1 MLEIGVQTKGI
12 LPEMDIDKGFR
23 LISEAGFSRVD
34 INIDTFLKNNDLY
47 AGKVNKFF
55 DASVEELYAYFG
67 QYTQAMNKYGIKPS
81 QMHAPYPVWVWGRNE
96 QNDYMQGNV
105 IPKSILIAEVLGVP
119 WVVIHPFKMQYQY
132 DIAYDKE
139 QEKKDNIEYF
149 RMLIPI
155 LKQCGV
161 GVCFEN
167 LYEGMG
173 QRLTEGVCADPYDA
187 VWYIDTLNDIAGEE
201 LFGFC
206 LDAGHLQLVK
216 RDPYEFIKI
225 MGSRLKVL
233 HLHENDAVGDL
244 HQMPYTFGS
253 SQYEGQRWD
262 RLYKGLKEIKFS
274 GTLSFETFPC
284 VNSFPTGMT
293 KPVLKA
299 IYGIGEYMA
308 EQIENM

>member
-119 WVVIHPFKMQYQY
+119 WVVIHPFKMQ
-132 DIAYDKE
+132 
-139 QEKKDNIEYF
+139 
-149 RMLIPI
+149 
-155 LKQCGV
+155 
-161 GVCFEN
+161 
-167 LYEGMG
+167 
-173 QRLTEGVCADPYDA
+173 
-187 VWYIDTLNDIAGEE
+187 
-201 LFGFC
+201 
-206 LDAGHLQLVK
+206 
-216 RDPYEFIKI
+216 
-225 MGSRLKVL
+225 
-233 HLHENDAVGDL
+233 
-244 HQMPYTFGS
+244 
-253 SQYEGQRWD
+253 
-262 RLYKGLKEIKFS
+262 
-274 GTLSFETFPC
+274 
-284 VNSFPTGMT
+284 
-293 KPVLKA
+293 
-299 IYGIGEYMA
+299 
-308 EQIENM
+308 